1 MGKQD
6 LVDIYEVRY
15 WKHDNDK
22 EDFFSV
28 KDFGYFRIYIRS
40 QARQTNRNAK

>member
-1 MGKQD
+1 MSFYVAEVGRVKGKQD

-22 EDFFSV
+22 EDFFSERFWV
-28 KDFGYFRIYIRS
+28 FSDIY
-40 QARQTNRNAK
+40 T